1 MNFHVLILLSLVF
14 YICGNIGSVTL
25 GLPNGVLPALPLVY
39 STGIIITYKW
49 KLTSVVK
56 LAAWIIA
63 GGILL
68 LCFHYILNPKDKI
81 VWEITILILPALLVS
96 SLPPDNG
103 LNKQALQIR
112 HIIAQFLL
120 FFYMAECCIAILE
133 FVLHDHIFGW
143 ANSAYYK
150 GVVSFGK
157 NEVFRSVA
165 LMGSPL
171 ENALIITTM
180 MLFYLF
186 NPSFTLK
193 RKMSLWILGL
203 TAIFCFNARMA
214 IVLNILSM
222 LLFVTNG
229 IFDNRSDRYKYVI
242 ILIITCFAVG
252 TLYLCGL
259 GTRLWETGNIGKDAS
274 IETRL
279 KLLQYLQDRDWIDF
293 LWGNS
298 RLYLQ
303 HEMRSSIKVKVIENF
318 WVQYVL
324 RFGIVVTVYFSFFYF
339 KLGRELFRYYSRFE
353 KTTISTFFI
362 ILASTNNS
370 LSGYFTPLFVFLLC
384 AYTYSP
390 ITKLAE
396 RLHKII

>member
-14 YICGNIGSVTL
+14 YICGNMGSVTL
-25 GLPNGVLPALPLVY
+25 GLPLGVLPALPLVY
-39 STGIIITYKW
+39 SIGIIITNER
-49 KLTSVVK
+49 KLTNVRK

-68 LCFHYILNPKDKI
+68 LCFHYILNPKDKT

-133 FVLHDHIFGW
+133 FVLHDHLFGW
-143 ANSAYYK
+143 ANSAYHK
-150 GVVSFGK
+150 GIVSFGK
-157 NEVFRSVA
+157 NEAFRSVA
-165 LMGSPL
+165 LMGGPL
-171 ENALIITTM
+171 ENALIVTTM

-186 NPSFTLK
+186 DPSSTLK
-193 RKMSLWILGL
+193 RKMSLWFLGL
-203 TAIFCFNARMA
+203 TAVFCFNARTA

-229 IFDNRSDRYKYVI
+229 IFYNRSDRNKYII
-242 ILIITCFAVG
+242 ILLITCFAVG
-252 TLYLCGL
+252 TLYLCGM
-259 GTRLWETGNIGKDAS
+259 GTRLWNTGNIGKDTS

-279 KLLQYLQDRDWIDF
+279 KIFQYLLDIDWIDF

-303 HEMRSSIKVKVIENF
+303 HEMWSSIKVKVIENF
-318 WVQYVL
+318 WVQYVF
-324 RFGIVVTVYFSFFYF
+324 RFGIVFTVYFSFFYF

-362 ILASTNNS
+362 ILTSSNNS